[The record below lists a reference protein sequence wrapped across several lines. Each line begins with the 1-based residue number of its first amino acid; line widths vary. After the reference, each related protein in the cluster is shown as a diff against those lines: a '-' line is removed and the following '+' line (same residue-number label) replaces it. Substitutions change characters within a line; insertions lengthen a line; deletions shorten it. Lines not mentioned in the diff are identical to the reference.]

1 MDHLLIQIAVLILV
15 GRVLGEL
22 SKRAGQPAVI
32 GELLAGILL
41 GPTLLGKVW
50 PEAQSWIFPHADEQ
64 SQLLASLA
72 RLGVLLLLLVTGLE
86 IDLSYI
92 LSRGRRVLQVA
103 LWGTMLPLLFG
114 TCLGMVL
121 PDVLIGEANQRPL
134 FAMFMA
140 VAMSI
145 SAMAVLA
152 KILLDLNAMRRDI
165 GQTMVAVAMS
175 EDLLGWILL
184 SLVVG
189 LAGGDF
195 QPARAFQA
203 VGGAVVFLGLAFTL
217 GRWAVDRMLT
227 FVDDRDGG
235 VPMQISAAVFL
246 AMLLGTLTHALGLE
260 PMLGAFVA
268 GILCGQARRFHAE
281 TEHALKLMVTAV
293 FSPIF
298 FANAGLKVDLF
309 RVINPTVIIWGLCI
323 VLVASCGKL
332 LGASFGAWMGGFKP
346 WERVAFG
353 VGLNARG
360 SMEIIVATV
369 GYSLKILSVETYS
382 IIVLMAMSLCLVTPG
397 LLRIIFRRIPIEPEE
412 QARLDA
418 STSQGFVKK
427 LKRVLVPLRGGPN
440 AEAVAQLVSRLGQ
453 TVPFDTTLMHI
464 DNAGL
469 RGPAPPFE
477 EISQM
482 LQVDLERAPTV
493 RRLRSQHVIPLI
505 ERESRRG
512 YQLMILGASQAT
524 SVRGS
529 LFNHAIDSL
538 LRGSGCAVAV
548 VNVPPDH
555 RLAEV
560 RKIMVPTTGR
570 QAHDASLELAAAL
583 AQAYA
588 AELLVVHVLETPE
601 IGRDPRNIQYLLRV
615 SNSLLQQQIEA
626 ATRYFPQ
633 ASGRLL
639 QGETS
644 EGEILR
650 LAEEEEFDLI
660 ILRGSLRHNSGRAFL
675 GHRAERLLKQAP
687 CAVLVLCDQV

>member
-1 MDHLLIQIAVLILV
+1 MDHLLIQIAVLV
-15 GRVLGEL
+15 FFGRVLGEL
-22 SKRAGQPAVI
+22 AKRAGQPAVI

-41 GPTLLGKVW
+41 GPTLLAKIW
-50 PEAQSWIFPHADEQ
+50 PEAQSWIFPHADQ
-64 SQLLASLA
+64 QGQLLSTIA
-72 RLGVLLLLLVTGLE
+72 RLGVLLLLLVTGFE

-121 PDVLIGEANQRPL
+121 PDVLVGDPERRPL

-152 KILLDLNAMRRDI
+152 KILLDLNVMRRDI

-195 QPARAFQA
+195 QPSLALKA
-203 VGGAVVFLGLAFTL
+203 VGGAIVFLGLAFTI
-217 GRWAVDRMLT
+217 GRWAVDALLT
-227 FVDDRDGG
+227 FIDDRDGG
-235 VPMQISAAVFL
+235 VPMQMSAAVFL
-246 AMLLGTLTHALGLE
+246 AMLLGTLTHELGLE

-268 GILCGQARRFHAE
+268 GILCGQARRFHTE

-309 RVINPTVIIWGLCI
+309 SVINPTVIVWGVCI
-323 VLVASCGKL
+323 VAVASAGKL
-332 LGASFGAWMGGFKP
+332 LGASFGAWMGGYKP
-346 WERVAFG
+346 WERLAFG

-382 IIVLMAMSLCLVTPG
+382 IIVLMAMSLCFFTPG
-397 LLRIIFRRIPIEPEE
+397 LLRVVFRRIPIEADE
-412 QARLDA
+412 QARLDSA
-418 STSQGFVKK
+418 TSQGFLKR
-427 LKRVLVPLRGGPN
+427 LKRVLIPLRGGPN

-453 TVPFDTTLMHI
+453 AVSFDTTLMHI
-464 DNAGL
+464 DNAGN
-469 RGPAPPFE
+469 REASPPFE
-477 EISQM
+477 EISRS
-482 LQVDLERAPTV
+482 LVVDLERAPTV
-493 RRLRSQHVIPLI
+493 RRLRSSHVVPLI

-548 VNVPPDH
+548 VHVPADH
-555 RLAEV
+555 RLSEV
-560 RKIMVPTTGR
+560 KKVMVPTTGS
-570 QAHDASLELAAAL
+570 QANDASIELAAAL

-588 AELLVVHVLETPE
+588 AELHVIHVLETPE
-601 IGRDPRNIQYLLRV
+601 ISRDPRNIQQLIRV
-615 SNSLLQQQIEA
+615 SNSILDQQIEA
-626 ATRYFPQ
+626 AARFYPQ

-650 LAEEEEFDLI
+650 LAAEEDFDLI
-660 ILRGSLRHNSGRAFL
+660 VLRGSLRHNSGRAFL
-675 GHRAERLLKQAP
+675 GHRAERLLKQST
-687 CAVLVLCDQV
+687 CAVMVLCNP

>member
-1 MDHLLIQIAVLILV
+1 MDHLLIQIAVLV
-15 GRVLGEL
+15 FFGRVLGEL
-22 SKRAGQPAVI
+22 AKRAGQPAVI

-41 GPTLLGKVW
+41 GPTLLGKLW
-50 PEAQSWIFPHADEQ
+50 PEAQSWIFPHADQ
-64 SQLLASLA
+64 QGQLLASLA
-72 RLGVLLLLLVTGLE
+72 RLGVLMLLLITGFE

-103 LWGTMLPLLFG
+103 LWGTLLPLLFG

-121 PDVLIGEANQRPL
+121 PDVLVGEAERRPL

-152 KILLDLNAMRRDI
+152 KILLDLDVMRRDI

-195 QPARAFQA
+195 QPTLALKA
-203 VGGAVVFLGLAFTL
+203 VGGAILFLGLAFTV
-217 GRWAVDRMLT
+217 GRWAVDGLLT
-227 FVDDRDGG
+227 YIDDRDGG
-235 VPMQISAAVFL
+235 VPMQMSAAVFL
-246 AMLLGTLTHALGLE
+246 AMLLGTLTHELGLE

-281 TEHALKLMVTAV
+281 TEHTLKLMVTAV

-298 FANAGLKVDLF
+298 FANAGLKVDLLK
-309 RVINPTVIIWGLCI
+309 VINPTVIVWGLCI
-323 VLVASCGKL
+323 LLVASCGKL
-332 LGASFGAWMGGFKP
+332 FGASFGAWMAGFKP

-369 GYSLKILSVETYS
+369 GYSLNILSVETYS
-382 IIVLMAMSLCLVTPG
+382 IIVVMAMTLCLVTPG
-397 LLRIIFRRIPIEPEE
+397 MLRFVFRRIPIEPDE
-412 QARLDA
+412 QARLDSA
-418 STSQGFVKK
+418 TSDGCPRR
-427 LKRVLVPLRGGPN
+427 LKRVLIPLRGGPN
-440 AEAVAQLVSRLGQ
+440 AEAVAQLVSRLGKA
-453 TVPFDTTLMHI
+453 VPFDTTLMHI
-464 DNAGL
+464 DNASNHQA
-469 RGPAPPFE
+469 APPFA
-477 EISQM
+477 EISQN
-482 LQVDLERAPTV
+482 LLVDLERAPTV
-493 RRLRSQHVIPLI
+493 RRLRSSHVIPLI

-548 VNVPPDH
+548 VHVPSEH
-555 RLAEV
+555 RLSEV
-560 RKIMVPTTGR
+560 RKIMVPTTGS
-570 QAHDASLELAAAL
+570 QANDACIELAAAL

-588 AELLVVHVLETPE
+588 AELKVVHVLETPE
-601 IGRDPRNIQYLLRV
+601 ITRDPLNIQHLVRV
-615 SNSLLQQQIEA
+615 ANSILDQQVEA
-626 ATRYFPQ
+626 ATRYYPQ

-639 QGETS
+639 QGQTS
-644 EGEILR
+644 EGEILS
-650 LAEEEEFDLI
+650 LADQEGFDLI
-660 ILRGSLRHNSGRAFL
+660 VLRGSLRHTSGRAFL
-675 GHRAERLLKQAP
+675 GHRAERLLKQSP
-687 CAVLVLCDQV
+687 CPVLVLCNP